1 MGRVAR
7 KIWAVT
13 LRDKYGANEKSQQF
27 KYHVQTS
34 GRSLHAQEIDFNDI
48 RTTLQAFLALS
59 DNCNSL
65 HTNAYDEAITTPTE
79 ESVRRAMAIQMIINR
94 EFGMNKTDNPIQG
107 AYIVEEL
114 AAIVEEQVL
123 REFENISDKGGVLG
137 AMESMYQRS
146 KIQEESLYYETL
158 KDSGEFPIIGV
169 NTYIAPNIKEQMT
182 KEIEIS
188 RCSDA
193 EKTDQI
199 NRLNKFK
206 ETNKGKSDEALKRLK
221 EVALNDGNVFEEL
234 LYTVNFASLGQIT
247 NLLYEVGGKYRR
259 NM

>member
-7 KIWAVT
+7 KIWAIT

-94 EFGMNKTDNPIQG
+94 EFGLNTTDNPVQG
-107 AYIVEEL
+107 SYIVEEL
-114 AAIVEEQVL
+114 AALVEEQVL

-146 KIQEESLYYETL
+146 KIQEESLYYESL
-158 KDSGEFPIIGV
+158 KDSGQLQIIGV
-169 NTYIAPNIKEQMT
+169 NTYIAPNIKEQMA

-188 RCSDA
+188 RCTDA
-193 EKTDQI
+193 EKMDQI
-199 NRLNKFK
+199 NRLKTFHERNKNHS
-206 ETNKGKSDEALKRLK
+206 EDALKRLR
-221 EVALNDGNVFEEL
+221 EVAMANKNIFEEL

-247 NLLYEVGGKYRR
+247 HVLYEVGGKYRR

>member
-1 MGRVAR
+1 ML
-7 KIWAVT
+7 T
-13 LRDKYGANEKSQQF
+13 SLKSWRP
-27 KYHVQTS
+27 V
-34 GRSLHAQEIDFNDI
+34 
-48 RTTLQAFLALS
+48 
-59 DNCNSL
+59 
-65 HTNAYDEAITTPTE
+65 
-79 ESVRRAMAIQMIINR
+79 
-94 EFGMNKTDNPIQG
+94 
-107 AYIVEEL
+107 
-114 AAIVEEQVL
+114 VEEQVL

-169 NTYIAPNIKEQMT
+169 NTYIAPNIKEQMA

-199 NRLNKFK
+199 NRLQSFK
-206 ETNKGKSDEALKRLK
+206 KRNIDKSDEALRRLK

-234 LYTVNFASLGQIT
+234 LHTVNFASLGQIT